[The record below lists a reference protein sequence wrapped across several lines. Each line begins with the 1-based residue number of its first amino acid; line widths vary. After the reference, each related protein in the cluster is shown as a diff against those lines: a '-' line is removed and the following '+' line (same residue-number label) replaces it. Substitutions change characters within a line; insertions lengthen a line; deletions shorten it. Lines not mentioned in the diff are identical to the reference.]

1 MKIQIRQYNAIK
13 TTVSFFSKKLKN
25 IFDKFVNKIGR
36 KLAISIDDILTIS
49 LFKST
54 NAIATKKAAYEILD
68 LKDICSYK
76 TLVVNMNRFA
86 KLAAVILIL
95 LMKINK
101 HNNPHLIKHID
112 STDIPVCLFKNANRH
127 KTMKLLSAF
136 SRNSKGTYFGLKL
149 HLLTDLNRNILA
161 LKFTPANVDDRKPVP
176 DLCEDVNGFIIADA
190 GYVSDKLAKE
200 IYEEGKRIFIAKPK
214 KNMKKLMTKFE
225 EWLYKTRFKIEY
237 NFRDLKLFKG
247 LITSLPRSVDGYLAN
262 YIYSL
267 LAYQIA

>member
-1 MKIQIRQYNAIK
+1 MKIQISKYNSIQK
-13 TTVSFFSKKLKN
+13 TVIFFSNKLKN
-25 IFDKFVNKIGR
+25 IFDKFKKSTGR
-36 KLAISIDDILTIS
+36 KLAISINSILTIS
-49 LFKST
+49 LFK
-54 NAIATKKAAYEILD
+54 NKYGIPTKKSVYEILG
-68 LKDICSYK
+68 LENKCSYK

-86 KLAAVILIL
+86 PLAAAILALI
-95 LMKINK
+95 MKMNRQ
-101 HNNPHLIKHID
+101 NSHLVKHID
-112 STDIPVCLFKNANRH
+112 STDIPVCLFKNAHKH
-127 KTMKLLSAF
+127 KTMKALSAF
-136 SRNSKGTYFGLKL
+136 ARNSKGTYFGLKL
-149 HLLTDLNRNILA
+149 HLISDLHRSMLA

-176 DLCEDVNGFIIADA
+176 DMCEGINGFIIADA

-225 EWLYKTRFKIEY
+225 EMLYKTRFKIEY

-247 LITSLPRSVDGYLAN
+247 LLTSMPRSVDGYLAN